1 MAESKEE
8 TSKDTDLADTV
19 KNKYINIKDL
29 KSEIS
34 HLGNENSSDED
45 YPKVLECLGYE
56 NPTSISS
63 AQFDAILIKAV
74 KTKLKGIRAEFTL
87 MALGLLSG
95 YERVIDIGTR
105 RLNYLQS
112 SNYTL
117 EFGRNRRP
125 YDDANPKQQEHYMK
139 SLIKAEGFYIEKLA
153 DFLAEK
159 MKKGQFDEF
168 IKDLSD
174 YYNPDTKTP
183 ILPEP
188 KPAQKKKIKSPQN
201 EPGESDV
208 HGNAKDKRLF
218 YMRHMTIA
226 LYSLVA
232 VLIFVHI
239 IKPWWTEKANAE
251 KAAISP
257 PVPAETIS
265 STEASSDNS
274 LLVEMETFS
283 IDEVDKVI
291 PLAPGYSR
299 ELPIKNPEPSNADMS
314 TLKVESSDESIVL
327 WDKDRLSLTA
337 LDNIPEGVTHKVY
350 VTITAKNHREIICI
364 EVKEFVISDDAEG
377 PIGGGE

>member
-45 YPKVLECLGYE
+45 YLKVLECLGYE

-139 SLIKAEGFYIEKLA
+139 SLIKAEGFYLN
-153 DFLAEK
+153 
-159 MKKGQFDEF
+159 Q
-168 IKDLSD
+168 
-174 YYNPDTKTP
+174 
-183 ILPEP
+183 
-188 KPAQKKKIKSPQN
+188 
-201 EPGESDV
+201 
-208 HGNAKDKRLF
+208 
-218 YMRHMTIA
+218 
-226 LYSLVA
+226 
-232 VLIFVHI
+232 
-239 IKPWWTEKANAE
+239 
-251 KAAISP
+251 
-257 PVPAETIS
+257 
-265 STEASSDNS
+265 
-274 LLVEMETFS
+274 
-283 IDEVDKVI
+283 
-291 PLAPGYSR
+291 
-299 ELPIKNPEPSNADMS
+299 
-314 TLKVESSDESIVL
+314 
-327 WDKDRLSLTA
+327 
-337 LDNIPEGVTHKVY
+337 
-350 VTITAKNHREIICI
+350 
-364 EVKEFVISDDAEG
+364 
-377 PIGGGE
+377 